1 MLLSLLEGEQDVVI
15 LDKMDFSLS
24 IEDIKN
30 RILDV
35 YGNFLVSIE
44 LYPLEKLEPGE
55 DPSVTMLSALS
66 KRCDFNVLQHTSLNK
81 VNRKFNSSVFEG
93 CI

>member
-35 YGNFLVSIE
+35 YGVFLLRIE
-44 LYPLEKLEPGE
+44 LYPLDQLQSGE
-55 DPSVTMLSALS
+55 EAEVTMLSILS
-66 KRCDFNVLQHTSLNK
+66 KRCNFNVLQ
-81 VNRKFNSSVFEG
+81 
-93 CI
+93 

>member
-35 YGNFLVSIE
+35 YGVFLLRIE
-44 LYPLEKLEPGE
+44 LYPL
-55 DPSVTMLSALS
+55 D
-66 KRCDFNVLQHTSLNK
+66 
-81 VNRKFNSSVFEG
+81 
-93 CI
+93 